1 MNTSIFS
8 SVFRVTAMVLCL
20 AFGFFGTLA
29 LIPKNETIVMPQAP
43 IPDEV
48 SDTVTALP
56 FTLAPPSLSLRAQLT
71 TATGDVRHKTRDAG
85 AFVSATP
92 SATIVLG
99 ESIATGVD
107 GKATITIPSLVTIG
121 MEKNA
126 ELVFANMFLE
136 NSVLQQK
143 AGEIMYHVESV
154 DHPVAIRALRA
165 LVSARNS
172 VISISI
178 DDANVAISV
187 QKGEAKVGIVDS
199 ENTTHVYTVTEGNRA
214 TIDTYSQT
222 IRIVSPR

>member
-1 MNTSIFS
+1 MNTAVIVHTSRMLI
-8 SVFRVTAMVLCL
+8 AALCI
-20 AFGFFGTLA
+20 AVGFFGTLA
-29 LIPKNETIVMPQAP
+29 LIPKNETIVMPQEA
-43 IPDEV
+43 ISDEHTETET
-48 SDTVTALP
+48 SLP

-71 TATGDVRHKTRDAG
+71 IATGDVRHKTRDAG

-92 SATIVLG
+92 SASIVLG
-99 ESIATGVD
+99 ESIATGID
-107 GKATITIPSLVTIG
+107 GKATITIPSLVSID

-143 AGEIMYHVESV
+143 AGEIMYRIESV

-165 LVSARNS
+165 LVSAKNS
-172 VISISI
+172 VISITI
-178 DDANVAISV
+178 DDADVAISV

-199 ENTTHVYTVTEGNRA
+199 ENTTHVYTVTEGNGA

>member
-1 MNTSIFS
+1 MNNAVVVHTSRILI
-8 SVFRVTAMVLCL
+8 AALCI
-20 AFGFFGTLA
+20 AVGFFGTLA

-43 IPDEV
+43 IPNEA
-48 SDTVTALP
+48 SDMLTALP
-56 FTLAPPSLSLRAQLT
+56 FTLTPPSLSLRAQLT

-85 AFVSATP
+85 AFLLATP

-99 ESIATGVD
+99 ESIATGAD
-107 GKATITIPSLVTIG
+107 GKATITIPSLVSTN

-126 ELVFANMFLE
+126 ELVFANIFLE
-136 NSVLQQK
+136 NTVLQQK
-143 AGEIMYHVESV
+143 AGEIMYRIESI

-165 LVSARNS
+165 LVSAKNS
-172 VISISI
+172 VISITI
-178 DDANVAISV
+178 DDADVAISV

-214 TIDTYSQT
+214 TVDTYSQT